1 MKIIVL
7 EEFWVKWGRKMIS
20 KLFNIENSDLVVM
33 IGGGGK
39 TSMINR
45 LADELLADG
54 KRVILTTSTKI
65 FPPSAPPGTVLLKE
79 QCDHFYPAVRSLIQS
94 QKFAVL
100 GSRINH
106 LGKIIGLS
114 PEEIDFLKSG
124 DFADIILVEGDG
136 ARNKPFKAPR
146 MLEPVIPETAT
157 LVVPVVGIDCLG
169 KPLTENDFF
178 AVEEICRLT
187 GLSPGE
193 KVMAEDIVRV
203 MLSPAGFWK
212 NVPPG
217 ARWIPFINKVDGAK
231 EREQALFLARLLKE
245 NSIEKVVIGSTA
257 KNIYRLV

>member
-1 MKIIVL
+1 
-7 EEFWVKWGRKMIS
+7 MIS
-20 KLFNIENSDLVVM
+20 KLFDIENGNMVVL

-45 LADELLADG
+45 LAEEMLADG

-65 FPPSAPPGTVLLKE
+65 FPPPAPSGMVLLKE
-79 QCDHFYPAVRSLIQS
+79 QCDDFYSAVRSIIQS
-94 QKFAVL
+94 RKFAVL

-106 LGKIIGLS
+106 QGKIVGLS

-169 KPLTENDFF
+169 KPLTEKDFF
-178 AVEEICRLT
+178 AVEEICHLT

-193 KVMAEDIVRV
+193 KVMAEDVVRV
-203 MLSPAGFWK
+203 MLSSAGFWK
-212 NVPPG
+212 NVPSK
-217 ARWIPFINKVDGAK
+217 ARWVPFINKVESAE
-231 EREQALFLARLLKE
+231 EREQALFLARLLKQK
-245 NSIEKVVIGSTA
+245 SIEKVVIGSAA
-257 KNIYRLV
+257 KNIYQLV